1 MATSVDYRV
10 VEAQFRNGSFEKN
23 IQQSTKSLEAFKK
36 ALDLDESAKSLEK
49 LDSAAGMAGLKG
61 LEQQI
66 TKVSDKFSAMGVVAF
81 TVLQRITNS
90 AIDTGVKLAKSL
102 SVDQISA
109 GWSKY
114 ESKTSNVQT
123 LVNATGKSVEEVN
136 GYLEKLMMFS
146 DETSYDFATM
156 SASLAQM
163 VTSGGD
169 VDRLIPMIE
178 GIANATS
185 FAGKGANEFS
195 RAIYNLNQSY
205 GQGFLTLMD
214 WRSVEMAGVASKQLK
229 ETFIDVGK
237 ALGRLDAEG
246 RTASGTLVDIGNFST
261 TLAEKWA
268 DREVLEMAFGRF
280 ASTTE
285 AAYELVQKGM
295 ADTYSQAYAMLEGQF
310 DQVYYRAALAA
321 QEAKTFGEAINSVKD
336 AVSSGWMATFDYI
349 FGSYDKAKEIWTNLA
364 NDLWDVFAA
373 GGQER
378 NAILK
383 VWAADVNKTFEDGSR
398 GLGGQQAL
406 WEGLTNVFQSLLRIV
421 FAVQEG
427 FREIFPR
434 KTAKELADMTFKF
447 RDFTKNLEI
456 SDSAFQKIKTVASG
470 LASVFKL
477 LITPIQAILGLMG
490 KIITSAAPLG
500 SHLLTFASYVGSLVT
515 NLANAISSSR
525 IIEGVFETLTHV
537 VTGLAGAFRFVIG
550 LIAEGVSAFAH
561 IDILNF
567 QAVSDEFAKIPP
579 LGAKVGETFK
589 TVGDSAKK
597 NLGAVGEIAK
607 KIGSAA
613 ESIKNTIVNV
623 CRVIGNALQP
633 IANRIKEIFKGVTL
647 ADAIGTT
654 LLFGLYEQF
663 KKMVKAL
670 ANIKTSFADV
680 SKAIKNTLNIAG
692 DTLKSFQDKINA
704 ETLKAIAISVGIL
717 AGSLFLISRVDSTK
731 MAGSLTAV
739 AALFAEIAI
748 ILGILGSKKLVIGN
762 KELLTLSATII
773 GMSIS
778 LSILAGAVAKIA
790 SVKNVDAIGDAALA
804 IGALMTAM
812 AILSGILSVYAGD
825 KDIYRLSAV
834 IIAFGVSIRVLA
846 NSLDTLSNISWH
858 KIGPGLLGLA
868 GALVAIVGSLIV
880 LKLPVLSGSLEHA
893 GATLVGLGLGLMAL
907 VVPLKVL
914 SDVPYD
920 KLEKTAGVLFSLMLG
935 VAAVMAVMKTNS
947 IFFKSSTTRLIEGN
961 FDKMA
966 GSLIALGLAL
976 SALVIPIKALGQSLT
991 PDELKQGL
999 LSVGALLLG
1008 LTFVIG
1014 TLKMTE
1020 GDLTKVALTLGVL
1033 AGAINALIIPITT
1046 LGLLPWKVLLLG
1058 LGGVI
1063 GIIAVLGGS
1072 IVIMS
1077 KFAAAIS
1084 VLTPSLVGF
1093 AAGLSVL
1100 MLSIGLF
1107 AGAMATLATLGTAG
1121 VAGLVAFLQGIKI
1134 MAPAIEEGLVSLF
1147 GVLANVVKRVAP
1159 ALIEALLVLID
1170 EFGKHLTEYTPS
1182 IVDNLGR
1189 WLVQVFDG
1197 LSDWA
1202 PELQRSF
1209 GTLFGLVFGNA
1220 TKEKILS
1227 DMLFSTGLIIAI
1239 MKLLAVSKKW
1249 ALDAII
1255 GAGAAATCLAAIGG
1269 AVGILQKFFDTD
1281 KITTAALGLS
1291 ASMAI
1296 MAGAMMAATPIA
1308 AIGPAALL
1316 GIGYVAAA
1324 IVAISALAGML
1335 YEIPLVGDLL
1345 ETGFEALGRALG
1357 LFVGGISA
1365 GFKKATEEVLPSFG
1379 KGIGEFWN
1387 GIKEFLNG
1395 IAQIKDSVFT
1405 NIKNLA
1411 EALLLLTGSNLI
1423 NSISEFFN
1431 FAPFW
1436 KKKGIAKL
1444 GEDLKEASSGFVG
1457 FFNEMNSLDDSAIE
1471 KGAKVISSLAE
1482 ASTKLPRQGGLVGG
1496 IMGNRFISLFAKELS
1511 VAAPNIV
1518 TMADSLG
1525 SLTESDATQA
1535 RYMANV
1541 INEVATCT
1549 DSVPKYAGLQQMI
1562 FGQNLI
1568 SLFAEELSVAAP
1580 HIVDFLTTMSEAPA
1594 DRTSLAKEAAVIIA
1608 SLADAA
1614 QNIPQSS
1621 IRTGTNGIAN
1631 FGKNLKSLG
1640 EGIVSYSNTVANV
1653 NIPAMEGC
1661 NKSLK
1666 DLLEAIAGVEIIDTM
1681 KAKIKDVGDGI
1692 LSAIT
1697 NLVNNIVVTFTN
1709 RSSDFQDI
1717 GKYYVQGLE
1726 KGLLCFESKERI
1738 KNASVELSNL
1748 LDENVRKTLGIASPA
1763 KKGELIGIYYD
1774 LGIARGLKGNKKDVL
1789 LAARTITND
1798 MLKNGDITM
1807 SELQEIY
1814 KEFDV
1819 QLATAENKQLFM
1831 LSAYNRRAMTQMDED
1846 TKSGLTNIVDTIRDK
1861 YWPEQANF
1869 AGTDMATALD
1879 KGLSSGDPA
1888 GVGRSVADK
1897 FLSGVQSSL
1906 NNFSTQIQSRSLEQQ
1921 VWTALFGS
1929 TATVAEKQAVEIK
1942 TQTSKL
1948 ELSLGRLSSMK
1959 EKYEYAFKKY
1969 GAESEETRSAYNDYL
1984 QEMLSVTE
1992 GANSLQDTLDKD
2004 QKSGADQMAAW
2015 ARFVAETQEQL
2026 KDQGFTIEQI
2036 RRAATRATGYDP
2048 YAVET
2053 KTETGAQNLVD
2064 LALAATKGAF
2074 EKSSDGVL
2082 GALTDSF
2089 LEYGQTSSNNWA
2101 TGIQNGSPKVVSNT
2115 DVVGQSSV
2123 QTIKSYAPQFEAV
2136 GTDLMTRLAEAIR
2149 NNGGNVQAALREVLS
2164 GGLSGVSASVDSGTQ
2179 TRRSKSWT
2187 GANYDPNYYPSGT
2200 KREVVKAGTSS
2211 GSKLASTVTSGKIT
2225 PVSNTATRAKASTI
2239 ASSVG
2244 GNASTTV
2251 NNTTNNFNFTQNNT
2265 SPKALDR
2272 LDIYRDTSGM
2282 FNRFK
2287 NKLERNAQKAV
2298 MNNAGRFSHSGGK
2311 F

>member
-1 MATSVDYRV
+1 MASSIDYRV

-81 TVLQRITNS
+81 TVLQRITNA

-102 SVDQISA
+102 SIDQISA
-109 GWSKY
+109 GWNKY
-114 ESKTSNVQT
+114 EAKTSNVQT
-123 LVNATGKSVEEVN
+123 LVNATGKSVEAVN
-136 GYLEKLMMFS
+136 GYLDKLMMFS

-237 ALGRLDAEG
+237 ALGKLDAEG

-280 ASTTE
+280 ASVTE

-373 GGQER
+373 GGKER
-378 NAILK
+378 NDILK

-406 WEGLTNVFQSLLRIV
+406 WEGLTNVFQSFLRIV
-421 FAVQEG
+421 FAIQEG

-434 KTAKELADMTFKF
+434 KTAQELADMTFKF

-456 SDSAFQKIKTVASG
+456 SDAAFEKIKTVASG
-470 LASVFKL
+470 LASVLKI

-490 KIITSAAPLG
+490 KVIVSAAPLG

-550 LIAEGVSAFAH
+550 IIAEGVSAFAH

-597 NLGAVGEIAK
+597 NLGAAGEIAK

-613 ESIKNTIVNV
+613 EGIKNTIVNV
-623 CRVIGNALQP
+623 CRVIANALQP
-633 IANRIKEIFKGVTL
+633 VANRIKEIFKGVTM
-647 ADAIGTT
+647 ADVVGTT

-670 ANIKTSFADV
+670 AKMKTSFAEV
-680 SKAIKNTLNIAG
+680 SKAITNTLNIAG
-692 DTLKSFQDKINA
+692 DTLKSFQNKVNA
-704 ETLKAIAISVGIL
+704 ETLKSIAISVGIL
-717 AGSLFLISRVDSTK
+717 AASLFLISRVDSTK

-739 AALFAEIAI
+739 AALFGELAL
-748 ILGILGSKKLVIGN
+748 ILGLLGKKKLAIGN
-762 KELLTLSATII
+762 KELITLSASMI

-778 LSILAGAVAKIA
+778 LSILAGAIKKIA
-790 SVKNVDAIGDAALA
+790 SVENVDAIGEATIA
-804 IGALMTAM
+804 IAALMTTM
-812 AILSGILSVYAGD
+812 ATLSGLLSRYAGD

-834 IIAFGVSIRVLA
+834 IIAFGASIRILA
-846 NSLDTLSNISWH
+846 NSLSTLSTIQWSQVW
-858 KIGPGLLGLA
+858 PGLLGLA
-868 GALVAIVGSLIV
+868 GALTSVVTAMIA
-880 LKLPVLSGSLEHA
+880 LKSPKLTGSLENVA
-893 GATLVGLGLGLMAL
+893 SSLIGLGLGLMAL
-907 VVPLKVL
+907 VVPVKVL
-914 SDVPYD
+914 SNIPYD
-920 KLEKTAGVLFSLMLG
+920 NLKQATKTILELM
-935 VAAVMAVMKTNS
+935 AAITIVMTIMKTSS
-947 IFFKSSTTRLIEGN
+947 IFTKNFGFEGK
-961 FDKMA
+961 FDKLA
-966 GSLIALGLAL
+966 SSLLAIGLSL
-976 SALVIPIKALGQSLT
+976 SMIILPVKALGTMPYDQL
-991 PDELKQGL
+991 EQGL
-999 LSVGALLLG
+999 NAVVSMLTG
-1008 LTFVIG
+1008 LTIAIMAMKVVD
-1014 TLKMTE
+1014 
-1020 GDLTKVALTLGVL
+1020 GDLTKVALAIGVL
-1033 AGAINALIIPITT
+1033 AAAINALVIPITT
-1046 LGLLPWKVLLLG
+1046 LGLLPWKVVALG
-1058 LGGVI
+1058 LASVVA
-1063 GIIAVLGGS
+1063 IIATLGTSVVLMAKFGAA
-1072 IVIMS
+1072 MS
-1077 KFAAAIS
+1077 AITPA
-1084 VLTPSLVGF
+1084 LTGF
-1093 AAGLSVL
+1093 AVGAGVL
-1100 MLSIGLF
+1100 IISIGLL

-1121 VAGLVAFLQGIKI
+1121 VAGLVAFLQGVKI

-1159 ALIEALLVLID
+1159 AIVESLLVLID
-1170 EFGKHLTEYTPS
+1170 EFWKHLTEYTPS
-1182 IVDNLGR
+1182 IIDNMGR

-1197 LSDWA
+1197 LTVWA
-1202 PELQRSF
+1202 PELQRSV
-1209 GTLFGLVFGNA
+1209 GALFRIVFGDV
-1220 TKEKILS
+1220 TKEKILKDLALS
-1227 DMLFSTGLIIAI
+1227 TAVLVGMLKSLSIA
-1239 MKLLAVSKKW
+1239 KKW
-1249 ALDAII
+1249 AKDALLSTGASAAVII
-1255 GAGAAATCLAAIGG
+1255 GIGG
-1269 AVGILQKFFDTD
+1269 ALGLIQTFGDVD
-1281 KITTAALGLS
+1281 KMTKSALGLS
-1291 ASMAI
+1291 TAMFI
-1296 MAGAMMAATPIA
+1296 MANAMKAASPIA
-1308 AIGPAALL
+1308 AIGPEALL

-1324 IVAISALAGML
+1324 IAAIAVLAGIL
-1335 YEIPLVGDLL
+1335 SEIPLVGDLL
-1345 ETGFEALGRALG
+1345 ETGFESLGRALG

-1365 GFKKATEEVLPSFG
+1365 GFKKATEDVLPSFG
-1379 KGIGEFWN
+1379 KSISEFWN
-1387 GIKEFLNG
+1387 GTKEFLNG
-1395 IAQIKDSVFT
+1395 ISQMNDSVFT
-1405 NIKNLA
+1405 NITKLGLALVELTGATLLNGISNFLGILPFWKNAGLSGLGKDLA
-1411 EALLLLTGSNLI
+1411 EAASGFE
-1423 NSISEFFN
+1423 EFFT
-1431 FAPFW
+1431 
-1436 KKKGIAKL
+1436 KM
-1444 GEDLKEASSGFVG
+1444 D
-1457 FFNEMNSLDDSAIE
+1457 SLDDSSID
-1471 KGAKVISSLAE
+1471 KGVKIISSLAE
-1482 ASTKLPRQGGLVGG
+1482 ASTKLPRQGGVVGLV
-1496 IMGNRFISLFAKELS
+1496 MGNRFLSLFAKELS

-1518 TMADSLG
+1518 AMADSLG

-1541 INEVATCT
+1541 ITEVATCT

-1568 SLFAEELSVAAP
+1568 SLFAEELSIAAP

-1594 DRTSLAKEAAVIIA
+1594 DRTSLAKESAVIIT

-1640 EGIVSYSNTVANV
+1640 EGISEYSNTVANA

-1661 NKSLK
+1661 NKALK
-1666 DLLEAIAGVEIIDTM
+1666 DLIEAIAGVEVIDTM
-1681 KAKIKDVGDGI
+1681 KKKIKDVGDGI
-1692 LSAIT
+1692 LISIT
-1697 NLVNNIVVTFTN
+1697 NLVDNMVVSFAN

-1726 KGLLCFESKERI
+1726 KGLLCYESKERI

-1748 LDENVRKTLGIASPA
+1748 LDGKVRKALGIASPS

-1774 LGIARGLKGNKKDVL
+1774 LGIARGLNGNKKKVL

-1814 KEFDV
+1814 DEFGV
-1819 QLATAENKQLFM
+1819 RLATAENKQLFM
-1831 LSAYNRRAMTQMDED
+1831 LSAYNRQAMTQMDED
-1846 TKSGLTNIVDTIRDK
+1846 TKSGFTDIVNTIRDK

-1869 AGTDMATALD
+1869 AGTEMANALD
-1879 KGLSSGDPA
+1879 EGLSSGDPA

-1906 NNFSTQIQSRSLEQQ
+1906 NKFSTQIQSRSLEQQ

-1929 TATVAEKQAVEIK
+1929 TATAAEQQAVEIK

-1948 ELSLGRLSSMK
+1948 ELNLGRLSSMK
-1959 EKYEYAFKKY
+1959 EKYEYTFKKY

-1992 GANSLQDTLDKD
+1992 GANSLQEILNKD
-2004 QKSGADQMAAW
+2004 QKSSADQMVAW
-2015 ARFVAETQEQL
+2015 ARYVAETQEQL

-2048 YAVET
+2048 DAVET

-2089 LEYGQTSSNNWA
+2089 LEYGQKSSNNWA

-2115 DVVGQSSV
+2115 DAVGQSSV
-2123 QTIKSYAPQFEAV
+2123 QTIKSYGSQFEVA
-2136 GTDLMTRLAEAIR
+2136 GTDLMTRLADSIR
-2149 NNGGNVQAALREVLS
+2149 NNGGNVQAALREVLDS
-2164 GGLSGVSASVDSGTQ
+2164 LAGVSVSVDTGD
-2179 TRRSKSWT
+2179 RAARSPR
-2187 GANYDPNYYPSGT
+2187 GARFTPGLGVSPNDG
-2200 KREVVKAGTSS
+2200 KREVVTAGGGGG
-2211 GSKLASTVTSGKIT
+2211 GSRLVSTVTSGMKK
-2225 PVSNTATRAKASTI
+2225 PVSGAFAKSKASNV
-2239 ASSVG
+2239 ASSIG

-2272 LDIYRDTSGM
+2272 LGIYRDTSGM
-2282 FNRFK
+2282 FNRYK
-2287 NKLERNAQKAV
+2287 SKLEGYGQKAV
-2298 MNNAGRFSHSGGK
+2298 TNNSGTGRHSSGRF
-2311 F
+2311 